1 MQTRHCETLANHRPE
16 NDALAPRCYDVGT
29 MSTASDRDVLHRLI
43 DALRP
48 EDVGTAHR
56 VLEALNA
63 SPDPL
68 LLTLSH
74 APIDDEPETDAERE
88 AVARAHD
95 DIREGKTLSHDE
107 VRRKLR
113 RA

>member
-1 MQTRHCETLANHRPE
+1 MQTRHCETLANHHPDYR
-16 NDALAPRCYDVGT
+16 R
-29 MSTASDRDVLHRLI
+29 S
-43 DALRP
+43 ALR
-48 EDVGTAHR
+48 DAHR

-63 SPDPL
+63 STDPL
-68 LLTLSH
+68 LLRLSH

-88 AVARAHD
+88 AVTRAHD
-95 DIREGKTLSHDE
+95 DIREGKTLSQDE